1 MTVNSAAWNPADHPR
16 DAGSGKFSAKAFRDP
31 EAVLVENAAA
41 GVLVPVLDDV
51 PYHQRVAEQGNPIL
65 TAYRRAQAEGGATAR
80 EWLDAIDT
88 YFDDPETAPRGGV
101 YDHVRDLFGRPEDES
116 DVDGW
121 FGRTNDW
128 RAQPEQALH
137 AELQFTDLAEVPSHS
152 NDSGDWCPYSET
164 MQIGGQWRVV
174 VHSRD
179 AARRADFAARIE
191 RELGTSAVAVATARE
206 AVSAADAVIVSTT
219 SRVPVLEPDWL
230 APGTH
235 VNSTGP
241 KFLGGSELPA
251 ELASVADT
259 LVSDSPQQALHDRE
273 PWFAERAPDHLGAVL
288 ADALPGR
295 RTPGDLTLYCSTGLA
310 GTEVLLAEAILGGQS
325 FD

>member
-41 GVLVPVLDDV
+41 GVLVPVLDAV

-128 RAQPEQALH
+128 RAQAEQALH

-164 MQIGGQWRVV
+164 MQIGGQCPQRC
-174 VHSRD
+174 RD
-179 AARRADFAARIE
+179 ARDEDDDWDNEDELNVDFDDDSDFVDYGLRHVPTHNNDSGDWCPYSGTEQAGGRCPQGCSAAR
-191 RELGTSAVAVATARE
+191 V
-206 AVSAADAVIVSTT
+206 D
-219 SRVPVLEPDWL
+219 
-230 APGTH
+230 
-235 VNSTGP
+235 
-241 KFLGGSELPA
+241 
-251 ELASVADT
+251 
-259 LVSDSPQQALHDRE
+259 
-273 PWFAERAPDHLGAVL
+273 
-288 ADALPGR
+288 
-295 RTPGDLTLYCSTGLA
+295 
-310 GTEVLLAEAILGGQS
+310 
-325 FD
+325 